1 MDGLIKLRL
10 THRRLVE
17 EILRAPC
24 DLTVDDAF
32 NCRQVV
38 IDSDIDDAQLEPM
51 LATEHIHAATTL
63 RKILHLLPG
72 HLTGRNADALPFNAV
87 IASEEQMTGVG
98 ETGCECL
105 LDQTHLH
112 GDLLQTSQSTLGLV
126 QIINLGLDGLSELVV
141 NDFYLE
147 CSHLSPFLPF
157 LPFLPFYL

>member
-1 MDGLIKLRL
+1 MPLA
-10 THRRLVE
+10 
-17 EILRAPC
+17 ILRSMMPSTA
-24 DLTVDDAF
+24 D
-32 NCRQVV
+32 R
-38 IDSDIDDAQLEPM
+38 
-51 LATEHIHAATTL
+51 
-63 RKILHLLPG
+63 

-98 ETGCECL
+98 KTGCERL

-147 CSHLSPFLPF
+147 CSHLFTLLP
-157 LPFLPFYL
+157 LKVCH